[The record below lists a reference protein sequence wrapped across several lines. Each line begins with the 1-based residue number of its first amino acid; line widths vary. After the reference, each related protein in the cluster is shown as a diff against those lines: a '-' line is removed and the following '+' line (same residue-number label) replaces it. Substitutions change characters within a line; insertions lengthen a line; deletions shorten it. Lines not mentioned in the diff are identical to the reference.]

1 MNSNISHQ
9 TSHLSCS
16 PHSFYNSKL
25 LLYVSN
31 YLICVNFCFS
41 KGILKET
48 SQTKIPVRYLIP
60 ILNIYH
66 HALGKGNLAER
77 VVYPYKEWR
86 ITQILSLSNYTIN
99 SDNHKT
105 FPENFLQW
113 DQLDKNHSNSSHIC
127 LWEQLC
133 FVFTQF
139 FFPRCVLTRHVQLNR
154 GQTEFNSPFQIIFGH
169 IWVYKELWNAF
180 NMMFQGSKHTY
191 SYSNVSERLKIIWKW
206 LFKKTKQPC
215 FLVKESLIM
224 TLRICVSSVNDA
236 LTFFKLN

>member
-31 YLICVNFCFS
+31 YLICVYFCFS

-113 DQLDKNHSNSSHIC
+113 
-127 LWEQLC
+127 
-133 FVFTQF
+133 
-139 FFPRCVLTRHVQLNR
+139 VQLVR
-154 GQTEFNSPFQIIFGH
+154 QKPFKF
-169 IWVYKELWNAF
+169 L
-180 NMMFQGSKHTY
+180 TY
-191 SYSNVSERLKIIWKW
+191 LSLRTAVFCFYTILLPKVCVD
-206 LFKKTKQPC
+206 KTRSAEQR
-215 FLVKESLIM
+215 
-224 TLRICVSSVNDA
+224 TDRIRQ
-236 LTFFKLN
+236 